1 MIGIIVIIIIMI
13 GIIGWRIASSPAFW
27 FSLRHS
33 LLLLFLS
40 GRPILLPV
48 CPLMQFFIIEISW
61 RACQLIF
68 SDRISFNY
76 ILILS
81 IQRAIGRT
89 TLAGD
94 NVPNCNDIKK
104 NTFKLW
110 ENSIIV
116 RGRMVNTNGLDL
128 KLGTFEFECPMFE
141 SPISDHYSCTSVS
154 LLLKSTRPI

>member
-1 MIGIIVIIIIMI
+1 MKDCIITGVLIFSQ
-13 GIIGWRIASSPAFW
+13 AFSAPAFLIGQTNIIACLSTYAVLHHRD
-27 FSLRHS
+27 FF
-33 LLLLFLS
+33 FL
-40 GRPILLPV
+40 
-48 CPLMQFFIIEISW
+48 SW

-104 NTFKLW
+104 NTFKCW
-110 ENSIIV
+110 ENSYYSA
-116 RGRMVNTNGLDL
+116 RMVNTNGLDL
-128 KLGTFEFECPMFE
+128 KLGTFECPMFE

>member
-68 SDRISFNY
+68 SDRISFKY

-128 KLGTFEFECPMFE
+128 KLGTFECPMFE

>member
-128 KLGTFEFECPMFE
+128 KLRTFEFECPMFE

>member
-68 SDRISFNY
+68 SDRISHLCSSSSSRYHDEHANLHSLIGYHSIIFWY
-76 ILILS
+76 YRYKGPLEETLWRVITSPTAMILRKTLS
-81 IQRAIGRT
+81 N
-89 TLAGD
+89 AGKI
-94 NVPNCNDIKK
+94 P
-104 NTFKLW
+104 
-110 ENSIIV
+110 IIV
-116 RGRMVNTNGLDL
+116 RGWLIQMA
-128 KLGTFEFECPMFE
+128 
-141 SPISDHYSCTSVS
+141 
-154 LLLKSTRPI
+154 